1 MISATNGPGSQDLSV
16 RDLLQEGRD
25 QELFSAASWSVGD
38 ADGVIE
44 SGHLGTYAWGD
55 EEISEDAT
63 YDLASVTK
71 PIMGV
76 IAMRLVEEG
85 LLSLDDTVDRFLPD
99 FAGSSKADL
108 TVRQLLTHTSGMPGR
123 VPMYRNNPDRS
134 AMIIAL
140 RELPL
145 RNDPGVAIEYS
156 SQGLMIIGLILEAAG
171 GSSLPE
177 LLDELVCAP
186 VGMVGTEFAP
196 SEDRLPSI
204 VATEECPW
212 RGRLVR
218 GEVHDENAVVL
229 GGVAGH
235 AGLFSTA
242 GDLDLL
248 AQSLLQSEHD
258 EGLLS
263 RHALAVMTR
272 QGRGEQPVVR
282 PLGWWGN
289 DLVGSSSG
297 DLLGLRA
304 YGHTGFT
311 GTSLWIDPD
320 GPRFYV
326 LLTNRVHPS
335 RDRVGFASVR
345 RRFHN
350 LAMRRYA

>member
-1 MISATNGPGSQDLSV
+1 MIISNLDTPEPSIRS
-16 RDLLQEGRD
+16 LLQKGRD

-44 SGHLGTYAWGD
+44 TGHLGTYAWDG
-55 EEISEDAT
+55 EEITAQAT

-76 IAMRLVEEG
+76 MTMRLVEEG
-85 LLSLDDTVDRFLPD
+85 LISLDDTVDRFLPD
-99 FAGSSKADL
+99 FAGSNKSDL
-108 TVRQLLTHTSGMPGR
+108 TIRQLLTHTSGMPGR
-123 VPMYRNNPDRS
+123 VPMYRNNPDRE

-145 RNDPGVAIEYS
+145 RNAPGEVVEYS
-156 SQGLMIIGLILEAAG
+156 SQGLMIIGLILEASG
-171 GSSLPE
+171 NGDLCV
-177 LLDELVCAP
+177 LLDQLVCGPA
-186 VGMVGTEFAP
+186 GLTGTEFRP
-196 SEDRLPSI
+196 RPERLPLI
-204 VATEECPW
+204 VATEDCPW

-242 GDLDLL
+242 DDLAALGR
-248 AQSLLQSEHD
+248 SLLRAEQEG
-258 EGLLS
+258 GLLS
-263 RHALAVMTR
+263 RRSMAVMTR
-272 QGRGEQPVVR
+272 QGRGEAPTVR

-297 DLLGLRA
+297 DLLGPRA

-335 RDRVGFASVR
+335 RERIGFASVR

-350 LAMRRYA
+350 LAASRHA